1 MYREEVDSIKVKC
14 DIVNRK
20 VPCGTCIDEKRKP
33 TGTTKYLLPAG
44 QHSRDCNITKA
55 VATDLRCTCDGIAER
70 TCLSCFGTLWERIN
84 VDTVLKAA
92 TELSKYRY
100 PQLKA
105 IEISGHVSTSTAE
118 SILASR
124 AKRMKEAK

>member
-1 MYREEVDSIKVKC
+1 MYREEVDSIKTKC

-20 VPCGTCIDEKRKP
+20 VPCGTCIDAKRKP
-33 TGTTKYLLPAG
+33 TGKTKYKLPEG
-44 QHSRDCNITKA
+44 QHADDCAITKA
-55 VATDLRCTCDGIAER
+55 DPHHFHCTCEGIGER

-84 VDTVLKAA
+84 VETMLKAA

-105 IEISGHVSTSTAE
+105 IEISGNLQVNSAQE
-118 SILASR
+118 ILAAR
-124 AKRMKEAK
+124 ASRMKAAK